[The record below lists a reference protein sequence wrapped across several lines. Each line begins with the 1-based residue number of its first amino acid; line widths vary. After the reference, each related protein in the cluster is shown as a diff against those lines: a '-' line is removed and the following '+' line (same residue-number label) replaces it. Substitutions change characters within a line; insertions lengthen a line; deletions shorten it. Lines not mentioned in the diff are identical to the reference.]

1 MTLPYRGLIEKADKE
16 TSNIIR
22 DKSITGVIT
31 GSTRRTHSLGLR
43 SQKRKTSYK
52 FGNMSR

>member
-1 MTLPYRGLIEKADKE
+1 MTLSYRGLIEKADKE

-52 FGNMSR
+52 F